1 MTGPPALPPK
11 IHPLVRAFLDTR
23 DAVDETLVRFG
34 SPVHLVFPQVYAENL
49 KRLRSVLEREVPRH
63 RICYAHKVNRSR
75 AFVRTA
81 EHAGASVDVASPQ
94 ELASAVGAGFGTM
107 RIEATGP
114 KGEVFLR
121 DLIDC
126 GATINVD
133 NLWELRRIAELAGE
147 HARVPVLLRV
157 SGFLG
162 TPVSRF
168 GVPLPHLDRA
178 FDLLSAHRSRISLL
192 GFAFHIDSGE
202 TAERVR
208 AIDACLA
215 LIEQAYGY
223 GLSPTVLD
231 IGGGFRQVFTADAA
245 AFDGYVHALRE
256 ALLGRGEPMTWSSN
270 TFGYHLDGGVVHGTP
285 VFHKY
290 ANTVAAHRMLSDVL
304 TAPLERHGGRTV
316 AQVAAD
322 NLLDLWIEP
331 GKALVDHAGVTVARV
346 VFVKELADGT
356 VLVNLDLSRDSVTP
370 ADQEVM
376 VDPVILAGS
385 ARARGPAPRANAHL
399 PGTAHPGGATVT
411 PLRASSDTSPVLTP
425 VAESGPV
432 GVYFAGR
439 LCLERDMITNHK
451 VWLPECPHPG
461 DLVIFPNT
469 AAYHTDLSAAPA
481 SMHPL
486 PAKLAVVLRAGSF
499 QVCRDGDYEPHRSAP
514 PPQRRVP
521 PRAPRVPQPPS
532 GRQAPR
538 RPTGAP

>member
-11 IHPLVRAFLDTR
+11 IHPLVRAFLDRR
-23 DAVDETLVRFG
+23 DTVDDTLARFG
-34 SPVHLVFPQVYAENL
+34 SPVHLVFPQVYTENL
-49 KRLRSVLEREVPRH
+49 KRLRAVLEAQLPRH

-81 EHAGASVDVASPQ
+81 EHAGASVDVASPR
-94 ELASAVGAGFGTM
+94 ELASAVGAGFATT

-114 KGEVFLR
+114 KGEEFLR
-121 DLIDC
+121 ELIEC
-126 GATINVD
+126 GATVNVD
-133 NLWELRRIAELAGE
+133 NLWELARVAELAG
-147 HARVPVLLRV
+147 ANTKVPVLLRV
-157 SGFLG
+157 SDFPG

-178 FDLLSAHRSRISLL
+178 FELLTAHRDRIALL

-202 TAERVR
+202 TTERVR
-208 AIDACLA
+208 AIEACLA
-215 LIEQAYGY
+215 LIEQAYGH

-231 IGGGFRQVFTADAA
+231 IGGGFRQVFTADAT

-256 ALLGRGEPMTWSSN
+256 ALLGRGEPMTWSNN
-270 TFGYHLDGGVVHGTP
+270 TFGYHLDNGAVHGTP

-290 ANTVAAHRMLSDVL
+290 ANTVAAHHMLADVL
-304 TAPLERHGGRTV
+304 AAPLERHGGRTV
-316 AQVAAD
+316 ARVAAD
-322 NLLDLWIEP
+322 NLLELWIEP
-331 GKALVDHAGVTVARV
+331 GKALVDHAGITVARV

-356 VLVNLDLSRDSVTP
+356 VLVHLDLSRDSVTP

-376 VDPVILAGS
+376 VDPVLLSSG
-385 ARARGPAPRANAHL
+385 AP
-399 PGTAHPGGATVT
+399 
-411 PLRASSDTSPVLTP
+411 
-425 VAESGPV
+425 ESGPV

-451 VWLPECPHPG
+451 VWLPTRPQPG
-461 DLVIFPNT
+461 DPVIFPNT
-469 AAYHTDLSAAPA
+469 AAYHSDLSAAPA

-486 PAKLAVVLRAGSF
+486 PDKLAVVLRAGTF
-499 QVCRDGDYEPHRSAP
+499 QVCRDSDYEPARGAP